1 MAHDPRREDYQ
12 RLALRFVRTIDPQ
25 DPAAA
30 REFTD
35 FGRRFAQERDS
46 LPQTDADRAFHLV
59 CRATELIDYKLPFA
73 EPDQAAELIR
83 HGQSLLDEAL
93 SLDEKCFD
101 ALRMKSGPE
110 VAGLDARHGFL
121 VKLEPEVRAA
131 CEQTRDAQDPSE
143 DEERVALG
151 RALAMR
157 PYWRWLASLAE
168 GALIC
173 GRNRE
178 AISWCERLLQS
189 DPADTCDV
197 RFTYA
202 YALAK
207 LEDEAGLDALE
218 ARYAKISPTRGA
230 DDAWM
235 LMARMALAHK
245 ACRMEEAQGL
255 LARICRTYPEAAA
268 TLLRQT
274 ELPDGEFARLYVA
287 PYSADELIIAA
298 SEGIVLLQEGAD
310 RTGRGVLGAWVAAQV
325 AGMYPTVALQ
335 VAAEMRQEGV
345 QGK

>member
-30 REFTD
+30 REFAG
-35 FGRRFAQERDS
+35 FGHRFAQDRDS

-59 CRATELIDYKLPFA
+59 CVATELIDYKLPFA
-73 EPDQAAELIR
+73 DAAQAAELIR
-83 HGQSLLDEAL
+83 RGQALLDEAL
-93 SLDEKCFD
+93 SLDPGCFD
-101 ALRMKSGPE
+101 ARRMKSGPE
-110 VAGLDARHGFL
+110 APGLDSRHEFL
-121 VKLEPEVRAA
+121 AGLEPEVRAA
-131 CEQTRDAQDPSE
+131 CEQARDVVDASE

-151 RALAMR
+151 RSLAMR
-157 PYWRWLASLAE
+157 PYWRWLAALAE

-173 GRNRE
+173 GRNHE
-178 AISWCERLLQS
+178 AISWCERLLES

-207 LEDEAGLDALE
+207 LEDEKGLDELE
-218 ARYAKISPTRGA
+218 ARYARISPTRGP

-235 LMARMALAHK
+235 LLARMALAHK
-245 ACRMEEAQGL
+245 ACRMQEAQDL
-255 LARICRTYPEAAA
+255 LARVCRTYPEAPA

-274 ELPDGEFARLYVA
+274 ELPDGEFARLCVA
-287 PYSADELIIAA
+287 PYSADELILAV

-325 AGMYPTVALQ
+325 AKGYPRIAMQ
-335 VAAEMRQEGV
+335 VAAEMRQEGAESR
-345 QGK
+345 